1 MLDQLGVWAALD
13 WHAEEVCAR
22 AGLIC
27 HVRLHPETVLL
38 EIDPERST
46 ALFRIL
52 QEALTNVVRHAG
64 ATRVDVRVSHAYSSI
79 RLEVEDDGRGMD
91 CESLLTANS
100 WGWRAC
106 ASAPIILVAISD
118 YGGGRAWHLAG
129 LGSCRYG
136 GRMRS
141 GKIRVLLVDDHVV
154 ARNGIRL
161 MLGTDDGIEVVAEAD
176 TARAALYLLQSQQFD
191 LAIVDI
197 GLPDQNGLQLLKQFR
212 REQPRLAVLM
222 LSMYA
227 ETVYAVRAL
236 QYGAAGYL
244 TKNCNAS
251 VLLGAVHKAAS
262 GGCHQLGSDGRSRR
276 HDQWQQDG
284 LARETL
290 GPRAGSPAPACRRRR
305 PG

>member
-1 MLDQLGVWAALD
+1 
-13 WHAEEVCAR
+13 
-22 AGLIC
+22 
-27 HVRLHPETVLL
+27 
-38 EIDPERST
+38 
-46 ALFRIL
+46 
-52 QEALTNVVRHAG
+52 
-64 ATRVDVRVSHAYSSI
+64 
-79 RLEVEDDGRGMD
+79 
-91 CESLLTANS
+91 
-100 WGWRAC
+100 
-106 ASAPIILVAISD
+106 
-118 YGGGRAWHLAG
+118 
-129 LGSCRYG
+129 
-136 GRMRS
+136 MRS

-161 MLGTDDGIEVVAEAD
+161 MLGTDDDIEVVAEAE

-212 REQPRLAVLM
+212 REHPRLAVLM

-262 GGCHQLGSDGRSRR
+262 GGKYISSAVTEDLADMISGSRMAWHEKLSDRELEVLRLLAAGEDLADIAQILHLSINTVGTYRARLLEKTRAKNNVQLTRFAIEHGVGPPI
-276 HDQWQQDG
+276 
-284 LARETL
+284 L
-290 GPRAGSPAPACRRRR
+290 GGA
-305 PG
+305 